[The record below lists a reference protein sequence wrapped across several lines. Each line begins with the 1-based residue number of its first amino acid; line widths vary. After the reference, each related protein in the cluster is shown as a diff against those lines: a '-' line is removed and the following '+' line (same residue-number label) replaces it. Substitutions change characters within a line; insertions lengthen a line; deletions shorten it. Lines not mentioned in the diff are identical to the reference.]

1 MMRRWGQHGC
11 VSYRKAPTNG
21 VTVFCKPCHD
31 EVLRMAPTIMEV
43 PEDHERYKSG
53 QLIEEP
59 ESRQCSKKQVTYG
72 CGFSHIAVPTEMNAQ
87 SPMS

>member
-1 MMRRWGQHGC
+1 
-11 VSYRKAPTNG
+11 
-21 VTVFCKPCHD
+21 
-31 EVLRMAPTIMEV
+31 MAPTIMEV